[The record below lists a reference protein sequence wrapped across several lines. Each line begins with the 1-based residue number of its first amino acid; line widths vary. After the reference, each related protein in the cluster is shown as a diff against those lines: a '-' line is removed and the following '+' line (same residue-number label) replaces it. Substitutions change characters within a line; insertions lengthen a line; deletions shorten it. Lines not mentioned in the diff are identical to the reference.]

1 VHGIIDQVEL
11 IMEMRGIMMKNE
23 ITALNCHSGEK
34 GFTLLEIM
42 VVLVIIGVLAAL
54 VAPRFLERADE
65 AKVDACK
72 VQMKNIGQALKLYRL
87 QHGKYPASGGLQAL
101 ATAGKDGKRYM
112 DAVPKDPWGNDYV
125 YLSPGVHGDFD
136 ILSYGADGKPGGSG
150 FDADI
155 GNWQ

>member
-1 VHGIIDQVEL
+1 MTYQHTQTHHH
-11 IMEMRGIMMKNE
+11 R
-23 ITALNCHSGEK
+23 

-65 AKVDACK
+65 AKVEACK
-72 VQMKNIGQALKLYRL
+72 VQMKNLGQALKLYRL
-87 QHGKYPASGGLQAL
+87 QHGKYPNSGEGLQVL
-101 ATAGKDGKRYM
+101 VSGDKRYL
-112 DAVPKDPWGNDYV
+112 DSIPKDPWNSSYI

-136 ILSYGADGKPGGSG
+136 LLSYGRDGHPGGSG
-150 FDADI
+150 VDADI

>member
-1 VHGIIDQVEL
+1 MKQYGIKAGDSQLRE
-11 IMEMRGIMMKNE
+11 R
-23 ITALNCHSGEK
+23 

-65 AKVDACK
+65 AKVDACR

-87 QHGKYPASGGLQAL
+87 QHGKYPTSGNLQVL

-112 DAVPKDPWGNDYV
+112 DEVPKDPWGHDYV
-125 YLSPGVHGDFD
+125 YLAPGVHGDFD
-136 ILSYGADGKPGGSG
+136 ILSYGADGKAGGSG

-155 GNWQ
+155 GSWQK

>member
-1 VHGIIDQVEL
+1 MSDSKGTVSKQPLSTHHQD
-11 IMEMRGIMMKNE
+11 
-23 ITALNCHSGEK
+23 

-65 AKVDACK
+65 AKVEACR

-87 QHGKYPASGGLQAL
+87 QQGTYPNSGQGLQVL
-101 ATAGKDGKRYM
+101 ASAGKNGKRYL
-112 DAVPKDPWGNDYV
+112 DNIPKDPWGNNYV

-136 ILSYGADGKPGGSG
+136 ILSYGVDGQAGGSG
-150 FDADI
+150 MDADI

>member
-1 VHGIIDQVEL
+1 
-11 IMEMRGIMMKNE
+11 
-23 ITALNCHSGEK
+23 
-34 GFTLLEIM
+34 M

-65 AKVDACK
+65 AKVEATK

-87 QHGKYPASGGLQAL
+87 QHGKYPDSAAGLQVL
-101 ATAGKDGKRYM
+101 SSGNKRYI
-112 DAVPKDPWGNDYV
+112 DSIPKDPWGNDYV

-136 ILSYGADGKPGGSG
+136 ILSYGVDGQSGGSG
-150 FDADI
+150 MDADI

>member
-1 VHGIIDQVEL
+1 MQNRTVL
-11 IMEMRGIMMKNE
+11 SKKNQE
-23 ITALNCHSGEK
+23 

-65 AKVDACK
+65 AKVEATK

-87 QHGKYPASGGLQAL
+87 QHGKYPNSGDGLNVL
-101 ATAGKDGKRYM
+101 TSGSKRYL
-112 DAVPKDPWGNDYV
+112 DTIPKDPWGNDYV

-136 ILSYGADGKPGGSG
+136 ILSYGVDGQAGGSG
-150 FDADI
+150 MDADI